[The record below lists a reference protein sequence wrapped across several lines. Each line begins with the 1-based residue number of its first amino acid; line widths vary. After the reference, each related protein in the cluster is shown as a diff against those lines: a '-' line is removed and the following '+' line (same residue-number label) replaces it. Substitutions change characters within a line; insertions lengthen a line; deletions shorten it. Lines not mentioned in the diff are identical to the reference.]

1 MKDFQK
7 IIEKIER
14 LLIAA
19 HGRQIEIPA
28 GLGWQVR
35 VMSQIHELGSS
46 RDGVFGQTGMEKNIW
61 RFAVA
66 TGLAALVMAV
76 YVMNTGLIPEHEIL
90 RVFMDYPEEYVVSQ
104 SFGF

>member
-7 IIEKIER
+7 IIEKVER

-28 GLGWQVR
+28 GLGWR
-35 VMSQIHELGSS
+35 AGVMSQIHDLESI
-46 RDGVFGQTGMEKNIW
+46 RDRGFGRIGTGKNTW

-76 YVMNTGLIPEHEIL
+76 YVVNTGLIPEHEIL